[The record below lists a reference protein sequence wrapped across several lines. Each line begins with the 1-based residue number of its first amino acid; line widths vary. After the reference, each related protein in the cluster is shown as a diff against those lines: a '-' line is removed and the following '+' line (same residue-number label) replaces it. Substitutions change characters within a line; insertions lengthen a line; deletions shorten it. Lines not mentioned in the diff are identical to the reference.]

1 MPEQVLFPVFLKL
14 GGRRVLLVGGGPVA
28 AGKLRGLLE
37 AGARVRVV
45 APGIADEIARA
56 GVEIA
61 RRPFAPADLDG
72 VRFVVAAAPP
82 DVNRLVARA
91 ADARGIFVNAV
102 DDVES
107 ASAYAGAVLRR
118 AGLTVAIST
127 DGVAP
132 ALAGLAR
139 EALDALLPDDL
150 DDWMTAARTAR
161 RQWLADGVPM
171 ALRRPLLLRKL
182 VAIYDAR
189 ADAATVEETR

>member
-14 GGRRVLLVGGGPVA
+14 GGRRVLLVGGGLVA

-45 APGIADEIARA
+45 APDIADEIARA